1 MTEIVIQNFFENSL
15 FFLKY
20 FLRIILTKEIIKNRN
35 PDRTEKVIINE
46 SFEKMIEMTIKT
58 IPIVKVVLGEFSF
71 VIVKFEKVIEWSF
84 ES

>member
-46 SFEKMIEMTIKT
+46 SFEKMIAIIIKT
-58 IPIVKVVLGEFSF
+58 MPIMKVVLGEFSF

>member
-1 MTEIVIQNFFENSL
+1 MKEIVIQNFFENSP

-58 IPIVKVVLGEFSF
+58 IPIMKVVLGEFSF
-71 VIVKFEKVIEWSF
+71 VIVKLKKVIEWSF